1 MSKEIKYRR
10 FALELLQMYVDSEV
24 TVIGEFSGDFKKS
37 AEILKKNVIKWLKKF
52 DYDEAM
58 FDELIKDSWISD
70 YYAEGE

>member
-1 MSKEIKYRR
+1 MTKEIKYRR
-10 FALELLQMYVDSEV
+10 FALDLLQEYVNSE
-24 TVIGEFSGDFKKS
+24 TNVIGEFSSDFKES
-37 AEILKKNVIKWLKKF
+37 SEILKKTVIKWLKKF